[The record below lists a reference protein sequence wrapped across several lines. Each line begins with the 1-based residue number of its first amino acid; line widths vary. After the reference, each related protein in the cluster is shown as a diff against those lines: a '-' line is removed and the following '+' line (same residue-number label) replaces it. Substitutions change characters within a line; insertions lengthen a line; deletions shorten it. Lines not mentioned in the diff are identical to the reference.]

1 MFQEQLE
8 KKDPELFSYI
18 ISEIERQK
26 NCINLIASENMVSD
40 EILSVIGSKLTNK
53 YAEGYPGNRYYGGC
67 EYIDKIEQ
75 LAIDRAK
82 LLFNAESANVQPHSG
97 SQANMAVYSAVLSQ
111 GDTVLGMD
119 LNSGGHLTHG
129 SKVNF
134 SGKNYNFISYGVN
147 IETGFIDYD
156 NIQKLAYEYKPKL
169 IVCGAS
175 AYSRSIDFSKFKE
188 IADSVGSLLL
198 ADIAHIA
205 GLVTTGYHQSPVPY
219 ADFVTMTTQKTL
231 RGPRGGIILCK
242 KKFEKKINRSVF
254 PGIQGGPH
262 ENVIA
267 AKALCLKNAMS
278 SDFKDYISNVLS
290 NCKSMS
296 NEFKRLGMNLVSNGT
311 DNHLLLLNLSNSK
324 FSGKDFQSMLEKVN
338 IIVNKDTIPGDTRSP
353 LETSGI
359 RIGTP
364 CITSRG
370 FSEDDCKTIANLVF
384 LAYKDFSKNEN
395 FIKSEVSK
403 LISKYNI
410 Y

>member
-1 MFQEQLE
+1 MFQKQLE

-26 NCINLIASENMVSD
+26 NCISLIASENMVYD

-147 IETGFIDYD
+147 KKTGFIDYD
-156 NIQKLAYEYKPKL
+156 NVQKLACEYKPKL

-205 GLVTTGYHQSPVPY
+205 GLVATGYHQSPVPY

-242 KKFEKKINRSVF
+242 KKFEKEINRSVF

-384 LAYKDFSKNEN
+384 LTYKDFSKNEN